1 MIGVV
6 GEGLDPPVG
15 KADLDGRIFRIFL
28 RIPFCF
34 YNLCCPT

>member
-15 KADLDGRIFRIFL
+15 KSDLDGRIFRIFTHSVL
-28 RIPFCF
+28 F
-34 YNLCCPT
+34 LQLL